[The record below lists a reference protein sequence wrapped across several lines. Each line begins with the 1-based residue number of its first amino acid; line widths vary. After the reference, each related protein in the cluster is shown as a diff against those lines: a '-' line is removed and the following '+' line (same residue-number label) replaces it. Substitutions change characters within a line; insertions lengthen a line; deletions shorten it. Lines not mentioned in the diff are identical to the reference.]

1 MLQEMKATLT
11 IRASSLKKEKGKIK
25 MPIIMKEILKK
36 WIVLIPLIFL
46 CVQISSAAWFT
57 LGLNGGYRNLD
68 DPLFGEIYGDGYVYE
83 PYIRY
88 SFSGSYSLELS
99 YEGGYKKSGPI
110 GLFQEDSTLS
120 ISGLQLTGLV
130 RVPILRIR
138 RVSTYFK
145 VGVAYYFYKQD
156 IDSEFVRQQVDHR
169 KWTTVI
175 GAGLSLSLFRGLFL
189 TAEVK
194 SIPLRVKPFDIQ
206 VDLGGM
212 RILFGIGYQFWL

>member
-1 MLQEMKATLT
+1 MITKQ
-11 IRASSLKKEKGKIK
+11 I
-25 MPIIMKEILKK
+25 KEILKRCV
-36 WIVLIPLIFL
+36 VLVSLIFL
-46 CVQISSAAWFT
+46 FAQVSSATWFT

-68 DPLFGEIYGDGYVYE
+68 DLVLREIYGDGYVFE

-88 SFSGSYSLELS
+88 SFGGSYALELA
-99 YEGGYKKSGPI
+99 YEGGYKKSGPV

-120 ISGLQLTGLV
+120 VSGLQLTGLV

-138 RVSTYFK
+138 NVSTYFK

-175 GAGLSLSLFRGLFL
+175 GGGMSIHLFRGLFL

-194 SIPLRVKPFDIQ
+194 SIPLRVKPFDIN
-206 VDLGGM
+206 VDLGGT
-212 RILFGIGYQFWL
+212 RIIFGIGYQFWL

>member
-1 MLQEMKATLT
+1 MKK
-11 IRASSLKKEKGKIK
+11 S
-25 MPIIMKEILKK
+25 IIFIS
-36 WIVLIPLIFL
+36 LIFL
-46 CVQISSAAWFT
+46 SVQAGSAAWFT
-57 LGLNGGYRNLD
+57 LGLNAGYRYLD
-68 DPLFGEIYGDGYVYE
+68 DLELGEIYGDGYVYE

-88 SFSGSYSLELS
+88 SFARSFNLELS

-120 ISGLQLTGLV
+120 VTGLQLSAIV

-138 RVSTYFK
+138 NVSTYFK
-145 VGVAYYFYKQD
+145 VGVAHYFYKQD
-156 IDSEFVRQQVDHR
+156 IDSEFVRQEVDHR

-175 GAGLSLSLFRGLFL
+175 GGGMSVYLFRGLFL

-194 SIPLRVKPFDIQ
+194 HIPLRVRPFGIN
-206 VDLGGM
+206 VDLGGI